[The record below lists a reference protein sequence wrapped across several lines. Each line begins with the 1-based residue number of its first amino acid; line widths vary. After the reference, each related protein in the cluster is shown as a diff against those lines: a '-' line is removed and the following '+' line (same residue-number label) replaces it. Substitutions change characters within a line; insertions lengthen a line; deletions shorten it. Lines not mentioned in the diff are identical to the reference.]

1 MLPEGLSEALDHLG
15 RLRWDQY
22 VELALYA
29 PASGFFATG
38 GRAGRRGGDFVTS
51 PEVGPTFGKVIAAHL
66 DELWDRLGEPVP
78 FSVVEGGAG
87 RGALAIAV
95 RAASPRCAQALH
107 WTMVERVSSLRAE
120 HGDHL
125 ELVDHAAVACHDGSA
140 RTEGIPVVGP
150 WFSSLP
156 EMPDGPLTG
165 AVIANELLDNL
176 PFRLLERR
184 DGTWQEVMVTLGD
197 GAAGSVGADPCHDAG
212 LDPSAG
218 ASSRGPVLLEA
229 VAAVPEMVAAAFDE
243 VAPGAVE
250 GSRVPW
256 QPAASKWVTDA
267 IAMLDQGEVIVF
279 DYADSTASLAGRPQS
294 EWLRTYRSHHR
305 GRSPLEDP
313 GSQDITVEV
322 ALDQLP
328 PHDEIATQAD
338 WLRAN
343 GLDVLVTEA
352 DRQWRQRAGIGDLE
366 AIRARSV
373 ATEAAALVD
382 EAGLGAFKVLTW
394 HIRDLRHGTTRH
406 GAGVES

>member
-1 MLPEGLSEALDHLG
+1 M
-15 RLRWDQY
+15 
-22 VELALYA
+22 
-29 PASGFFATG
+29 
-38 GRAGRRGGDFVTS
+38 
-51 PEVGPTFGKVIAAHL
+51 
-66 DELWDRLGEPVP
+66 
-78 FSVVEGGAG
+78 VEGGAG

-125 ELVDHAAVACHDGSA
+125 ELSDYAAVACHDDSGHA
-140 RTEGIPVVGP
+140 EGVPAVGP

-156 EMPDGPLTG
+156 EMPDGPLIG

-184 DGTWQEVMVTLGD
+184 DDTWQEVMVTLGEVPV
-197 GAAGSVGADPCHDAG
+197 AGGP
-212 LDPSAG
+212 
-218 ASSRGPVLLEA
+218 PVLVEA
-229 VAAVPEMVAAAFDE
+229 YAAVPEVVSAAFDE
-243 VAPGAVE
+243 VAPDAVE

-267 IAMLDQGEVIVF
+267 IGLLDQGEVIVF

-328 PHDEIATQAD
+328 PHDEIATQTD

-352 DRQWRQRAGIGDLE
+352 DRQWRRRAGIGDLE

-394 HIRDLRHGTTRH
+394 HVGDGRHGTAHR
-406 GAGVES
+406 GAGIGD